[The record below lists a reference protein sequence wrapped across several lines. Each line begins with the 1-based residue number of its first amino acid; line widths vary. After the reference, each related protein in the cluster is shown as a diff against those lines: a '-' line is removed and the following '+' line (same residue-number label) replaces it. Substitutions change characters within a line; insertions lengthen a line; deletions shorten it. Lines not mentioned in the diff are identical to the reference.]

1 MTTILDNTLKFCRT
15 YNNNQD
21 PVRWWASGTAQ
32 NLGIIGAARAGI
44 GGHHYGDKIL
54 SYRENQAEE
63 AIQAIRDKTLMDMKD
78 KVDTIVTNVTT
89 LNSKLDKQAEI
100 LKQEEN
106 LSTEVKTEIE
116 DVLDTVDIGRK
127 SLELAETTLNDSL
140 NNGLNET
147 GVNKGLAVL
156 FNGKQNLNTASSK
169 LQALL
174 DRLNNRN
181 NFWGESELKAFYDY
195 LDSLSLIQELA
206 LINSAYMV
214 IVTITV
220 LNIYSV
226 VFSNEILRYFNIEE
240 KYPRLQ
246 KFFSVRRTY
255 QRYYLSVYGI
265 MFIIFTLFIGGL
277 NILTLA
283 IVK

>member
-1 MTTILDNTLKFCRT
+1 MLNIGPLKTRI
-15 YNNNQD
+15 
-21 PVRWWASGTAQ
+21 Q
-32 NLGIIGAARAGI
+32 NLSYALAGAIAGI

-89 LNSKLDKQAEI
+89 LNSKLDAQQAEI

-116 DVLDTVDIGRK
+116 DVLDTVDTGRK
-127 SLELAETTLNDSL
+127 SLELAETTLNNSL

-147 GVNKGLAVL
+147 GVNKGLAEL
-156 FNGKQNLNTASSK
+156 LNGKQNLNTASSK

-214 IVTITV
+214 VVTITF

-246 KFFSVRRTY
+246 KFFTVRRTY

-265 MFIIFTLFIGGL
+265 MFIIFTVFIGGL
-277 NILTLA
+277 NILTIA